1 MPRVLSPDEHD
12 LRELVRAFVRAEV
25 MPGAAERDKMS
36 AYPENLVVRLAELD
50 LMGLTVPVAY
60 GGVGL
65 DTPALLVAV
74 EEIAYGDAAL
84 ASIYTAHYLAI
95 ESLLLYGTDA
105 QRDRYLRP
113 LATGTHLGAFALTEP
128 DAGSDIGALR
138 TSAVEIAGG
147 WTISGTKTFISNA
160 REAGVLIVF
169 ARTGD
174 MAGLKGVSAFVVAQD
189 ADHIRFSTPQ
199 DKAGIRSA
207 PTYEVYF
214 DDLRVDDDALIGD
227 PGQGG
232 HIALAVLNR
241 ARIDIA
247 AMANGIAMRALQLT
261 TEFASRRVQ
270 FGRPIRDFQAIQ
282 LGLGRMDVAIEQGRL
297 AALWAAD
304 LKDAGADVRRAGAIA
319 KYVGTEGCFQAV
331 DTAVQIHGGTGYMRD
346 AEIER
351 LYRDCRVLRIYEGT
365 SEIQLLTIARS
376 LVTSFDESGTL
387 F

>member
-1 MPRVLSPDEHD
+1 MPRPLSPDEHD
-12 LRELVRAFVRAEV
+12 VRDLVRAVVRAEV
-25 MPGAAERDKMS
+25 MPGAAERDETS
-36 AYPENLVVRLAELD
+36 SYPESLIRRFAELD

-60 GGVGL
+60 GGAGL
-65 DTPALLVAV
+65 ETPSLLVAV

-84 ASIYTAHYLAI
+84 ASIYTAHCLAI
-95 ESLLLYGTDA
+95 ETLLLYGTES

-138 TSAVEIAGG
+138 TTAAKTADG
-147 WTISGTKTFISNA
+147 WTLSGTKTFISNA
-160 REAGVLIVF
+160 REAGALIVF

-174 MAGLKGVSAFVVAQD
+174 IAGLRGVSAFVVAQD
-189 ADHIRFSTPQ
+189 ADHIKFSTPQ

-214 DDLRVDDDALIGD
+214 DDLRVDEAALIGD

-232 HIALAVLNR
+232 RIALAVLNR

-261 TEFASRRVQ
+261 TEFASSRIQ
-270 FGRPIRDFQAIQ
+270 FGRPIREFQAIQ

-319 KYVGTEGCFQAV
+319 KYVATEGCFQVV
-331 DTAVQIHGGTGYMRD
+331 DTAVQIHGGTGYMREV
-346 AEIER
+346 EIER

-365 SEIQLLTIARS
+365 SEIQLLTIAGA
-376 LVTSFDESGTL
+376 LATSFQESGSL